1 MRRARWSLLERLEQ
15 EEREVRRKVLILRR
29 QARGRTPVPD
39 RGDDKSVEPL
49 EAALLASTGQHDE
62 IAWVRLEDK
71 SRALSE
77 ALERIG
83 EGTYGLCRACGCRI
97 PRKRLEVLPTATL
110 CVTCQE
116 QREAARAA

>member
-1 MRRARWSLLERLEQ
+1 MHRARGSILERLEQ

-29 QARGRTPVPD
+29 QAHGRGAAPD
-39 RGDDKSVEPL
+39 SGEDKSVEPF

-62 IAWVRLEDK
+62 IARGRLEDK

-77 ALERIG
+77 ALDRVC

-97 PRKRLEVLPTATL
+97 PRRRLEALPTATL
-110 CVTCQE
+110 CVPCQE
-116 QREAARAA
+116 QRETARAA